1 MTTDIDHHT
10 LALTIVRLQTSI
22 QYHIFF
28 LVVIFFIGISLSI
41 YMIDSLQNLKEGLS
55 EVGALVVVM
64 QKNID
69 SSNQKMDRHH
79 SGAGT

>member
-28 LVVIFFIGISLSI
+28 LAVIFFIGISLSI
-41 YMIDSLQNLKEGLS
+41 YIIDSLQDLEEDLS
-55 EVGALVVVM
+55 GVGALIVVM
-64 QKNID
+64 QKDID
-69 SSNQKMDRHH
+69 YLNQQMDRYH
-79 SGAGT
+79 SNARP